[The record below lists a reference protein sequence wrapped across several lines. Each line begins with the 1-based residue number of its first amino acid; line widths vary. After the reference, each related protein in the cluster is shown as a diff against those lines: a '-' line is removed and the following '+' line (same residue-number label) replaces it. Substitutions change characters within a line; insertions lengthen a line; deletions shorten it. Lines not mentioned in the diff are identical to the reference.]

1 MNTASRISLYKQNLQ
16 ISEGEKRNL
25 KQRRGARRRTRLA
38 QMRLNQR
45 AVETREKWVQRG
57 VEDRK
62 RVRDFGSRDDK
73 QKDVGKWTML

>member
-1 MNTASRISLYKQNLQ
+1 
-16 ISEGEKRNL
+16 
-25 KQRRGARRRTRLA
+25 
-38 QMRLNQR
+38 MRLSQR
-45 AVETREKWVQRG
+45 AAETREKWVQRG